1 MNKNELKKAAAL
13 KAVDFIETGMIV
25 GLGTGS
31 TTTFAIK
38 EIALRIKDGRLKNIR
53 GIPSSSI
60 SEKLARDLN
69 IPLITFDEE
78 TEIDITID
86 GADEVDSKLNLIKG
100 GGAALLR
107 EKVLAQASKRNIII
121 VDASKLSHTLGTNW
135 FLPIEVIP
143 FAANLEMEFLKK
155 LGGFATVRKH
165 DDGRVLN
172 TDQNNFIVDC
182 NFGKIDD
189 PVFLSTL
196 LNSRAGI
203 VEHGLFIDLT
213 TDLIAA
219 DEEGITHF
227 EKNKLHADNHDFIKL
242 IQN

>member
-1 MNKNELKKAAAL
+1 MNKNDLKKAAAL

-25 GLGTGS
+25 GLGTGT
-31 TTTFAIK
+31 TTTFAIM
-38 EIALRIKDGRLKNIR
+38 EIAQRIKVGKLKNIR
-53 GIPSSSI
+53 GIPSSTV

-69 IPLITFDEE
+69 IPLITFDDE
-78 TEIDITID
+78 TEIDVTID
-86 GADEVDSKLNLIKG
+86 GADEVDPGLNMIKG

-121 VDASKLSHTLGTNW
+121 VDDSKLSYTLGTNW

-143 FAANLEMEFLKK
+143 FAVNLEIEFLKK
-155 LGGFATVRKH
+155 HGGFATIRKH
-165 DDGRVLN
+165 ADGRVLY

-189 PVFLSTL
+189 PGFLSTL

-213 TDLIAA
+213 TDLIVAHEN
-219 DEEGITHF
+219 DITHF
-227 EKNKLHADNHDFIKL
+227 EKNKLYTDNNNFIKL
-242 IQN
+242 IQS